1 METEKTEERDEIN
14 DNNEAV
20 TTEIEEGNTLQTGE
34 DIEVGNTSSPMI
46 EIDSNFSAI
55 THVSTDLMGS
65 HNGMEINEE

>member
-1 METEKTEERDEIN
+1 METEKTEERDEI
-14 DNNEAV
+14 NEAV

-34 DIEVGNTSSPMI
+34 DIEVGNTSSLVI

>member
-14 DNNEAV
+14 EAV
-20 TTEIEEGNTLQTGE
+20 TTKIEEGNTLQTGE
-34 DIEVGNTSSPMI
+34 DIEVGNTSSPVI

>member
-1 METEKTEERDEIN
+1 METEKTEERDEI
-14 DNNEAV
+14 NEAV
-20 TTEIEEGNTLQTGE
+20 TTEIEEGNTLQTVE
-34 DIEVGNTSSPMI
+34 DIEVGNTSSPVI

>member
-14 DNNEAV
+14 EAV
-20 TTEIEEGNTLQTGE
+20 TTKIEEGNTLQTVE
-34 DIEVGNTSSPMI
+34 DIEVGNTSSPVI